1 MNSRMNN
8 SSQDHENL
16 QPDVRALDVGYGHS
30 KLVNTI

>member
-16 QPDVRALDVGYGHS
+16 QPAVRALELGYRHT
-30 KLVNTI
+30 KLVSTI